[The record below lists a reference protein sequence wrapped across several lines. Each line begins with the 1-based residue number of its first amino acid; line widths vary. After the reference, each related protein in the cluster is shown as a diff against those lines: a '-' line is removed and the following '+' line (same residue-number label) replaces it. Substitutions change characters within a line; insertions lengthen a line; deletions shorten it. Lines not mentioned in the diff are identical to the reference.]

1 VLKRLA
7 VIASSQDKDYQL
19 IMINFILEGCV
30 QMFEEDM
37 KIKVLGR
44 DLDLVKGLIPDVLKS
59 FQYFMEEE
67 MGQEF
72 PLNFIVLNNDTLKER
87 VSFGK

>member
-1 VLKRLA
+1 M
-7 VIASSQDKDYQL
+7 IASTQDKDYQL

-37 KIKVLGR
+37 KIKVLER
-44 DLDLVKGLIPDVLKS
+44 DLNLVKGLIPDVLKS

-72 PLNFIVLNNDTLKER
+72 TLNFIVLNNDTLKER